1 MEQYNELVKYVL
13 EHGEETDDRTGTG
26 TISVFGQTLR
36 FDLKKGFPA
45 VTTKK
50 LAFRSVVGELL
61 WMLCGLTDIYTLSE
75 FTHGVRD
82 KRTIW
87 HPNYEKQ
94 AIDLGYE
101 RGELGPVYGAQWRSF
116 TANNW
121 NTDVIDQVWRLIK
134 NIKEDP
140 YSRRHLVSAWNPL
153 QLDEMALPP
162 CHYSWGVKI
171 TKSGKLNLFFT
182 MRSNDVFLGLP
193 FNIASYAL
201 LAHILASITGYEV
214 GELVYFGADVHIYKD
229 HIDQCKEQ
237 ITREPYPLPTLVMP
251 TITSLEDIYMLN
263 AFDFELKDYQH
274 HPALTGKMSA

>member
-36 FDLKKGFPA
+36 FDLQKGFPA

-61 WMLCGLTDIYTLSE
+61 WMLCGCTDIYSLSE

-94 AIDLGYE
+94 AIDLGYDD
-101 RGELGPVYGAQWRSF
+101 GELGPIYGAQWRSF

-121 NTDVIDQVWRLIK
+121 NSDVIDQVWRLIEGIK
-134 NIKEDP
+134 NDP

-171 TKSGKLNLFFT
+171 SKSGKLNLFFT

-251 TITSLEDIYMLN
+251 KITRLEEVYKYN

-274 HPALTGKMSA
+274 HPSLTGKMSA

>member
-1 MEQYNELVKYVL
+1 MEQYNDLVKYVL
-13 EHGEETDDRTGTG
+13 ENGEETDDRTGTG
-26 TISVFGQTLR
+26 TISVFGETLR
-36 FDLKKGFPA
+36 FDLQKGFPA
-45 VTTKK
+45 VTTKR
-50 LAFRSVVGELL
+50 LAWRAVVGELL
-61 WMLCGLTDIYTLSE
+61 WMLSGSTNIYTLSE

-101 RGELGPVYGAQWRSF
+101 DGELGPVYGAQWRAF

-121 NTDVIDQVWRLIK
+121 NSDIVDQVWRLIEGIK
-134 NIKEDP
+134 NDP

-153 QLDEMALPP
+153 QLEEMALPP

-229 HIDQCKEQ
+229 HIEQCEEQ
-237 ITREPYPLPTLVMP
+237 ITREPYPLPRLVMP
-251 TITSLEDIYMLN
+251 KITRLEDVYKYN
-263 AFDFELKDYQH
+263 AFDFKLEGYQH
-274 HPALTGKMSA
+274 HPALVGNMSA

>member
-1 MEQYNELVKYVL
+1 MEQYNELVRYVL
-13 EHGEETDDRTGTG
+13 ENGEETDDRTGTG
-26 TISVFGQTLR
+26 TISVFGQMLR
-36 FDLKKGFPA
+36 FDLQKGFPA

-50 LAFRSVVGELL
+50 LAWKSVVGELL
-61 WMLCGLTDIYTLSE
+61 WFLAGSTNIYDLSE

-101 RGELGPVYGAQWRSF
+101 DGELGPVYGAQWRYF

-121 NTDVIDQVWRLIK
+121 SSDEIDQIANLVKGIQE
-134 NIKEDP
+134 NP

-162 CHYSWGVKI
+162 CHYSFGVQI
-171 TKSGKLNLFFT
+171 TKRGKLNLFFT

-201 LAHILASITGYEV
+201 LAHILAQVTGYEV

-229 HIDQCKEQ
+229 HIEQCKEQ
-237 ITREPYPLPTLVMP
+237 ILREPLPLPTLVMP
-251 TITSLEDIYMLN
+251 DFVSITEVLNYKASDFILEN
-263 AFDFELKDYQH
+263 YQH
-274 HPALTGKMSA
+274 HPALTGNMSA